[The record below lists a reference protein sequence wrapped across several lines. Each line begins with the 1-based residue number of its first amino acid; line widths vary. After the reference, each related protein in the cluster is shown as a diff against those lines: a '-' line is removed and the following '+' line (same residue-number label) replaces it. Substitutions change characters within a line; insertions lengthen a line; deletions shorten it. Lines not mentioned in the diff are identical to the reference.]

1 MDDDPD
7 FMKDVLGQRMKNMIK
22 DEVRL
27 SVEPH
32 CITLQELYLFYID
45 LALIYDIS
53 IKLQCGIAR
62 DVGIVDCYRYYDGQ
76 PYNEAYPVIVEFKA
90 RREKEQLLW
99 RSKDK
104 LRKIDIIVTDD
115 IALRQKMSEDE
126 NYDPRQT
133 TPKAIIPESPKKKQ
147 KYKPS
152 VEEELFGDFF

>member
-1 MDDDPD
+1 M
-7 FMKDVLGQRMKNMIK
+7 
-22 DEVRL
+22 
-27 SVEPH
+27 
-32 CITLQELYLFYID
+32 
-45 LALIYDIS
+45 IS
-53 IKLQCGIAR
+53 IELQCGIAR

-133 TPKAIIPESPKKKQ
+133 TPKAMIPESPKKKQ